1 MNLSELKERLAQSW
15 TRSARELTRLWLAG
29 RRDVSSLYE
38 DYQRRTEREIP
49 IFVP

>member
-1 MNLSELKERLAQSW
+1 MNLPELKERLAQSW
-15 TRSARELTRLWLAG
+15 TRSARELTRLWRVVAMYPP
-29 RRDVSSLYE
+29 YE